1 MKSVRFRELL
11 GSNQEIVRKI
21 FYIIFGNLLCSIAIN
36 VFFVPNGL
44 LSTGVGGLSIILNYL
59 MGTPIGFMVF
69 LLNVPLMILGL
80 FKLDKKFMIYTGISV
95 VLYSWILNLTS
106 GLSEVFVVKDV
117 FIAAVFGAVF
127 NGAGMGF
134 MFRNDV
140 CQGGFD
146 ILATILK
153 RYYNM
158 NIGTG
163 LSIFNTTIVTL
174 SAFKFGAIRSMY
186 TLVAIQIGYKVL
198 DKIQIGFSFRKNI
211 MIISDKSEIMAN
223 RIMQD
228 MGRGVTFIKGQ
239 GAYTHIDKNIIY
251 CTLTSPEIVK
261 LKEILN
267 ETDPGAFF
275 TVTEATEVLGAGF
288 NE

>member
-1 MKSVRFRELL
+1 MKSVKFRELL